1 MPAQKRFKTK
11 KQGVYYIM
19 GQTNAGKPERF
30 YYIMFRKDINGRVKQ
45 VHEKAGRQFKDAMTP
60 AKAANIRELKIAGK
74 LLTNQEKRAE
84 QQAARLAELGK
95 WTIDRLWSEYKS
107 YRPLSKSLKTDEN
120 RYRNYLQANFGKLEP
135 VELVQIEV
143 GRLKVSLLKKRK
155 PQTVKHI
162 LALLKRIINFGAKNG
177 LCPGPSFEIE
187 LPKVNNQKTED
198 LTPEQLQSLLNAIES
213 ETNLQAANLMKMALF
228 SGMRRGE
235 LFKLQWADIDFD
247 KGFIHI
253 RWPKGAKDQTIPLNE
268 SARAVLLGHVRTGSA
283 YVFPGRHG
291 NQRVDIKKQVNRIK
305 ECAGLPK
312 NFRALH
318 GLRHVYAS
326 MLASSGQVDM
336 YTLQKLLT
344 HKSPNM
350 TQRYAHLRDDA
361 MRKASELAGDIIS
374 EALNGKPTNVIE
386 FEKK

>member
-19 GQTNAGKPERF
+19 GKTNAGKPERI

-45 VHEKAGRQFKDAMTP
+45 VHEKAGRQLKDAMTP

-162 LALLKRIINFGAKNG
+162 LGLLKRIINFGAKNG

-228 SGMRRGE
+228 TGMRRGE

-253 RWPKGAKDQTIPLNE
+253 RGPEGGKDQTIPLNE

-283 YVFPGRHG
+283 YVFPGRYG

-305 ECAGLPK
+305 ERAGLPK

-336 YTLQKLLT
+336 YTLQKLMT
-344 HKSPNM
+344 HKSPIM

-361 MRKASELAGDIIS
+361 MRRASDLAGDLIS
-374 EALNGKPTNVIE
+374 GALNGKSSNVVE
-386 FEKK
+386 LKKK